1 MESLLRRKATEKGC
15 LVASHRGAWGGNVIQ
30 NTMQAFRNALL
41 QGADVLETDVVPC
54 LDGSLW
60 CFHDGSEKKVFGEK
74 TDIFAMTEE
83 KLLSLAPVNA
93 YEQPVRAR
101 VPRFEEALALAVREG
116 TVLNIDRAWDWTD
129 RVVKVLD
136 SVRGAEE
143 VCLMKAPVTK
153 GQAAM
158 EFLAVHPVKY
168 PFMAIC
174 YTWEDVE
181 AALRVKGLRL
191 EAVEMIAFDEKS
203 PLFGQDAVRRA
214 HDRGLLAWV
223 NAIRLGDGL
232 RDRLYAG
239 LDDDRSIAIS
249 PEEGWLRL
257 RDMGFD
263 IIQTDWPAAVKVA
276 LEKEKENGGQIKV
289 RC

>member
-1 MESLLRRKATEKGC
+1 MESLLMKKAAEKGC
-15 LVASHRGAWGGNVIQ
+15 LIASHRGAWGGNVIQ
-30 NTMQAFRNALL
+30 NTLTAFRNALL

-60 CFHDGSEKKVFGEK
+60 CFHDGSEERVFGEK
-74 TDIFAMTEE
+74 GDIFAMTEE

-93 YEQPVRAR
+93 YEQRVRAR
-101 VPRFEEALALAVREG
+101 TPRFEEALALAVRDG
-116 TVLNIDRAWDWTD
+116 AVLNIDRAWDWAD
-129 RVVKVLD
+129 RVTGVLD
-136 SVRGAEE
+136 GVPGAEE
-143 VCLMKAPVTK
+143 ACLLKAPVTK
-153 GQAAM
+153 GRDAM
-158 EFLAVHPVKY
+158 EFLAAHPVKY

-203 PLFGQDAVRRA
+203 TLFGPGAVRRV

-223 NAIRLGDGL
+223 NAIRLGDGPGDL
-232 RDRLYAG
+232 LYAG
-239 LDDDRSIAIS
+239 LDDDRSIGSS

-263 IIQTDWPAAVKVA
+263 IIQTDWPAALKAA
-276 LEKEKENGGQIKV
+276 LEKKNTGK
-289 RC
+289 